1 MHEHTGLV
9 VALVGIM
16 DDRRGLS
23 PNSVAGGVDAGD
35 EDKAGGPLALC
46 RRHCAGAWS
55 PRLTIGLCRCDSAS

>member
-35 EDKAGGPLALC
+35 EDKAGGPLAPVPAPLC
-46 RRHCAGAWS
+46 WRVVAAADYR
-55 PRLTIGLCRCDSAS
+55 PMQV